1 MPVGIKAETKHSQ
14 SSPLKLDSSCV
25 KKCHDRIIVYG
36 AGTGQQTNLSSESS
50 KCSHSFE
57 IFFMHEN
64 FAALKQLDGCV
75 SKSSCLQFNVF
86 TVVSGLLRAFCG
98 ITHKQTHTPR

>member
-1 MPVGIKAETKHSQ
+1 MPVGIKAQTKHSQ
-14 SSPLKLDSSCV
+14 SSPLKLDSSRV

-36 AGTGQQTNLSSESS
+36 VGTGQQTNLSSESS

-57 IFFMHEN
+57 ISFIHEN

-75 SKSSCLQFNVF
+75 PKSPSLQFSQLF
-86 TVVSGLLRAFCG
+86 RGFCE
-98 ITHKQTHTPR
+98 RFVE